1 MSKFEFSKYNKIWDS
16 NEGRQIVEQ
25 ILLNPDLIRANHTF
39 WQTKFRIDPQ
49 ITPTNQEGEAVFISK
64 MRELESGFLMDM
76 RAPLG
81 DSVPED
87 KKGIKY
93 YSGVIPEFI
102 SKGTVEKATERDYK
116 NRLFEQFGD
125 ATLLAQYAIDVLQP
139 KIDSANQTL
148 SYMSAQLLSTG
159 KINYNQGVGLQ
170 GNVLK
175 AEVPEENFIKAGE
188 KVWSDPSAK
197 ILDQIRK
204 IYADFQDKHGI
215 NVAMQLEIPRAM
227 WLEYFLK
234 NEQVIEWVRYTNAIN
249 NVALPETLA
258 LTEDMASAALAKF
271 EGLPQIVIVEEKQKD
286 VYNGIVN
293 GWKENVAVLRPVG
306 YAGYIR
312 HTTTEDVRL
321 FSQYGNSVNTYS
333 FASALNGLAT
343 VANSVIVNGNFK
355 EWHTHLILPAVPS
368 LDEFLYHVIID
379 TANADE

>member
-64 MRELESGFLMDM
+64 MRELESGYLMDM

-125 ATLLAQYAIDVLQP
+125 ATLLAQYAVDVLQP

-175 AEVPEENFIKAGE
+175 AEVPEENFINAGE
-188 KVWSDPSAK
+188 KVWSDPSAR

-204 IYADFQDKHGI
+204 IYADFQDKHGLNI
-215 NVAMQLEIPRAM
+215 SMQLEIPRAM

-249 NVALPETLA
+249 NVALPETLV
-258 LTEDMASAALAKF
+258 LTEDMVSAALAKF

-379 TANADE
+379 TATADE

>member
-1 MSKFEFSKYNKIWDS
+1 MAKFEFSKYNKIWDS

-25 ILLNPDLIRANHTF
+25 ILQNPDLIRANHTF
-39 WQTKFRIDPQ
+39 WTTKFRIDPQ

-64 MRELESGFLMDM
+64 MRELESGYLMDM

-87 KKGIKY
+87 KKGQKY
-93 YSGVIPEFI
+93 YSGVIPELI

-125 ATLLAQYAIDVLQP
+125 ATLLAQYAVDVLQP

-159 KINYNQGVGLQ
+159 KIIYNQGVGLQ

-175 AEVPEENFIKAGE
+175 AEVPAENFITAGA

-204 IYADFQDKHGI
+204 IYADFQEKHGL
-215 NVAMQLEIPRAM
+215 NLTMQLEIPRAM

-249 NVALPETLA
+249 NVALPETLV
-258 LTEDMASAALAKF
+258 LTEDMVSAALAKF

-293 GWKENVAVLRPVG
+293 GWKSNVAVLRPVG

-379 TANADE
+379 TATADE